1 MIAKPLVQGLFRR
14 RKLGMRH
21 AVSAGAV
28 FLALLAG
35 AAWMVRVPPGET
47 PLLRIAGP
55 SFIFNYRV
63 ADVYYGFTA
72 EVMRPVPVSSTIT
85 AEFEDP
91 AGGPPHRVSEKIFPQ
106 TRRYA
111 LRSPSLR
118 GVKKGV
124 PYHVTIRLLNR
135 GDEKLLFETRLAARS
150 DLDDALMPTQPLTI
164 GPGYE
169 RNPSPRATTENGG

>member
-1 MIAKPLVQGLFRR
+1 MAATLFSRSLFRA
-14 RKLGMRH
+14 RKFGLRH
-21 AVSAGAV
+21 ALVAGAL
-28 FLALLAG
+28 FLILLAA
-35 AAWMVRVPPGET
+35 AAWIVRVPPGET

-72 EVMRPVPVSSTIT
+72 EIMRPVPVSSTLV
-85 AEFEDP
+85 ADFEDP

-106 TRRYA
+106 SRRYA
-111 LRSPSLR
+111 LRSPPLH
-118 GVKKGV
+118 GVRKGV

-135 GDEKLLFETRLAARS
+135 GDEKLLFETRLAAS
-150 DLDDALMPTQPLTI
+150 SNMDDALMPTQPLTI

-169 RNPSPRATTENGG
+169 KNPSPAAAPRNEP